1 MNSRNLIRWTGVAAM
16 AAGIIFASIQ
26 PIHPPDVLASVTT
39 SAWAIIQS
47 FKLAMCVLFV
57 VGITGLYA
65 RQVERAGWLGLAGY
79 LLFSLSWVIL
89 MPFVFIQ
96 ALINPLLASAS
107 PAFVESFL
115 GIING
120 HPGAMNIDP
129 LPALYNVSGLL
140 YALGGLVFGI
150 ATFRASILP
159 RWAGGLLA
167 IGAVAP
173 IVLSMLPHP
182 LDRTLAVPMGLA
194 MAWLGAALVF
204 DWRGRASEP
213 IPGGDSPQLRPTT
226 AR

>member
-57 VGITGLYA
+57 VGITGFYA
-65 RQVERAGWLGLAGY
+65 RQAEESGWLGLAGY
-79 LLFSLSWVIL
+79 LLFSFSWVIL

-115 GIING
+115 GIVNG
-120 HPGAMNIDP
+120 HPGEMNIGA
-129 LPALYNVSGLL
+129 LPALYNLSGLL

-150 ATFRASILP
+150 ATFRAGILP

-204 DWRGRASEP
+204 DWRGRAAEP
-213 IPGGDSPQLRPTT
+213 IPGGDRPQLRPTT